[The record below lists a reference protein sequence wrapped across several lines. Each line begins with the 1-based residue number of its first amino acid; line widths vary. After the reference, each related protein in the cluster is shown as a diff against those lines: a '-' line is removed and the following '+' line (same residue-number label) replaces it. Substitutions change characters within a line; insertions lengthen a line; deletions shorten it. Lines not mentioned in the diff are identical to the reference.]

1 MNFIMKFYRK
11 LEWTGGI
18 LKLVAFNF
26 NEWFIDRI
34 MKVKETYLFQESLH
48 EDPLEDIFIHNFR
61 KILKFFSSYGY
72 LAVSIAQSLF

>member
-1 MNFIMKFYRK
+1 
-11 LEWTGGI
+11 
-18 LKLVAFNF
+18 
-26 NEWFIDRI
+26 